1 MPRLELRCQLVIF
14 VRVFPLHSHNILNLL
29 IGLASPHFHV
39 IFNYN
44 FSTLM
49 LLRNGIMISNQEI
62 LCKDKFISLTYD
74 NDEFNLL
81 STFSDSIKYYSAT
94 TENEGDVSTTII
106 ISNSKNH
113 NITKNANNFNTNN
126 NTIMLVCKGDEN

>member
-1 MPRLELRCQLVIF
+1 M
-14 VRVFPLHSHNILNLL
+14 
-29 IGLASPHFHV
+29 
-39 IFNYN
+39 
-44 FSTLM
+44 
-49 LLRNGIMISNQEI
+49 
-62 LCKDKFISLTYD
+62 CKDKFISLTYD